1 MTTKAEECKLP
12 VVNQEAEAAFKQMK
26 KLIAELPMLTAP
38 KEKEEL
44 IVYLAA
50 AKEAI
55 IAVLMTDRE
64 GKQVPIKLLR
74 SL

>member
-1 MTTKAEECKLP
+1 
-12 VVNQEAEAAFKQMK
+12 MK

-38 KEKEEL
+38 KEREDL

-55 IAVLMTDRE
+55 SVVLMIA
-64 GKQVPIKLLR
+64 IKGQILADFIMEQPKEESSDELMAEPEE
-74 SL
+74 L